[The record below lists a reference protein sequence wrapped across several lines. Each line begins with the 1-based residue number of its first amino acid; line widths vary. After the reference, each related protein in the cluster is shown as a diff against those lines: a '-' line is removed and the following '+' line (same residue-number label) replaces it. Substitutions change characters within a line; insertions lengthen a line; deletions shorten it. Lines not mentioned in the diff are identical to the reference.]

1 MSNDLGLLPVLST
14 KDDDKNSNP
23 HLVSPSTL
31 SFLLLIVIILCIVM
45 NHQSFAA
52 LDIIVPLNS

>member
-23 HLVSPSTL
+23 HLVSSSSLP
-31 SFLLLIVIILCIVM
+31 FLPLIAIML
-45 NHQSFAA
+45 
-52 LDIIVPLNS
+52 